1 MSSCWSHLE
10 RYVQTWM
17 DFNDQDI
24 RYAIVWCWISS
35 EIIIYTDWS
44 GRIYTERSGS
54 IFMRPWSPG
63 VILNCL
69 EESCMMECIA
79 RWCRRGQLTLASHD
93 DVCHVY
99 WGGWCSTSVGV
110 KLFDFFTVMQRLG
123 LFSMI
128 RTFICNSMIE
138 DLERSRTI
146 WTYQVWSDNLHIK
159 IRSAWKRSGT
169 HGVILCELAV
179 SVRIERSARC
189 MYLSSF
195 CMSVSWMICFVIL
208 QADLCQPHL
217 VSVVSICLFI

>member
-1 MSSCWSHLE
+1 MMSA
-10 RYVQTWM
+10 M
-17 DFNDQDI
+17 F
-24 RYAIVWCWISS
+24 
-35 EIIIYTDWS
+35 
-44 GRIYTERSGS
+44 TE
-54 IFMRPWSPG
+54 
-63 VILNCL
+63 V
-69 EESCMMECIA
+69 
-79 RWCRRGQLTLASHD
+79 
-93 DVCHVY
+93 
-99 WGGWCSTSVGV
+99 VGV
-110 KLFDFFTVMQRLG
+110 QHRLVWSSLIFTVMQRLG

-169 HGVILCELAV
+169 PGVILCELAV

-189 MYLSSF
+189 MYLNSF

-217 VSVVSICLFI
+217 VSVVSICLFIKSSGCMVLQLFCTLGIGACCCILQLLSDSFNSFSLPHTSSAARWHLVWPLQSHTASVASTSLHRPGVTTRSW

>member
-1 MSSCWSHLE
+1 
-10 RYVQTWM
+10 M

-35 EIIIYTDWS
+35 EIITYTDWS
-44 GRIYTERSGS
+44 GRIYTERSGA

-110 KLFDFFTVMQRLG
+110 KLFDFHGYAKTWIVLNDQDIHMQLYDWRSWTISNDLNLSG
-123 LFSMI
+123 L
-128 RTFICNSMIE
+128 
-138 DLERSRTI
+138 I
-146 WTYQVWSDNLHIK
+146 WQSAYKNQECLKAIWNTWSNLVW
-159 IRSAWKRSGT
+159 T
-169 HGVILCELAV
+169 C
-179 SVRIERSARC
+179 
-189 MYLSSF
+189 
-195 CMSVSWMICFVIL
+195 
-208 QADLCQPHL
+208 
-217 VSVVSICLFI
+217 SICQDWAVC